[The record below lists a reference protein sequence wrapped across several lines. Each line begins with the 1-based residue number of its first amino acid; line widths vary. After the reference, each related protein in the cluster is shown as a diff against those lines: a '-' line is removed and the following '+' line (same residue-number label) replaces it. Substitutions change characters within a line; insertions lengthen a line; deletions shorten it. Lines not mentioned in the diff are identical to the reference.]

1 MMFVRKGDRLIRIM
15 YSTCPCGVEAIKP
28 LAKTLADRL

>member
-1 MMFVRKGDRLIRIM
+1 MMIVRKGDKLIRIM
-15 YSTCPCGVEAIKP
+15 YMMCPCGVEAIKP